1 MWYGNEF
8 VSFDISLWFMWSY
21 SYAYNNCMLCMLLT
35 LWTNQNFRE
44 NQFNWHVFIHRIEM
58 QYRYFV
64 MFPSTLTFHLVFI
77 KWTNFHKY
85 WIQAPDLYQVA
96 QLHSP
101 MLTATG
107 LVYGNISSSTPR
119 RICPFNDHSE
129 ICHRWLRP
137 RLLLLCKIWWKSVHT
152 WENRWNITIFFIYT
166 PFKQLTYRSDCSP
179 DFHVR
184 WLKGRR
190 L

>member
-64 MFPSTLTFHLVFI
+64 MFPSTLTFHVVFI

-107 LVYGNISSSTPR
+107 LVDEGALFSTTHFYYNSIKDVP
-119 RICPFNDHSE
+119 
-129 ICHRWLRP
+129 
-137 RLLLLCKIWWKSVHT
+137 T
-152 WENRWNITIFFIYT
+152 AITD
-166 PFKQLTYRSDCSP
+166 QCSW
-179 DFHVR
+179 HGYL
-184 WLKGRR
+184 WY
-190 L
+190 